1 MGKIAIRAALIALF
15 AGLLTSVSPVSAAT
29 LACTKGTSVKTVSGK
44 STMLYKG
51 KRVAC
56 TKPVATPKPSYPV
69 PAANPQ
75 VRFAA
80 NAMND
85 LVIRAGL
92 TVTIRN
98 TESTPRTLVISE
110 LGISVTTPGNDI
122 SAFLAP
128 TKVGIY
134 QMTTLENPNT
144 KATLTVVP

>member
-1 MGKIAIRAALIALF
+1 MRKIATRMALVGLVVGFLTPMGSATAA
-15 AGLLTSVSPVSAAT
+15 P
-29 LACTKGTSVKTVSGK
+29 LACTKGTSVKTVNGK
-44 STMLYKG
+44 ATMLYKG
-51 KRVAC
+51 KRVTC
-56 TKPVATPKPSYPV
+56 SKTVATAKSSYPV

-98 TESTPRTLVISE
+98 TESTPRTLVIES
-110 LGISVTTPGNDI
+110 LGLSVVTPANDI

-128 TKVGIY
+128 QKVGTY
-134 QMTTLENPNT
+134 QMSTLENPNI